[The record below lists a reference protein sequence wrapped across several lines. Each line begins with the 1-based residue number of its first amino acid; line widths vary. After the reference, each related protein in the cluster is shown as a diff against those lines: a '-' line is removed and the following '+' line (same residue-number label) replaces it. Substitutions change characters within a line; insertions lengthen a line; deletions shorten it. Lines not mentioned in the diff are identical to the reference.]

1 MKELLITYLTY
12 AAHQVQVEFEK
23 RLKNYGCSWPQA
35 LTIGFIKKFNEN
47 NKTVNQKD
55 IAEAYGIKGPSV
67 TSLIKTMEKNGFITR
82 VKNKNDA
89 RSYDVFLTEKGEEVF
104 HQVKK
109 AFFEYDGEFSKK
121 LSDDSKIAESFRQ
134 IEDKKE
140 FLRLMKIVTENPP
153 PDSMK
158 IDR

>member
-1 MKELLITYLTY
+1 MIKEQLKEAKKACRFMQNVKPEVKNKALQNISEALIQKSELII
-12 AAHQVQVEFEK
+12 QE
-23 RLKNYGCSWPQA
+23 
-35 LTIGFIKKFNEN
+35 
-47 NKTVNQKD
+47 NQKD

-121 LSDDSKIAESFRQ
+121 ISD
-134 IEDKKE
+134 EDKKE

>member
-23 RLKNYGCSWPQA
+23 RLKNYGCSRPQA

-121 LSDDSKIAESFRQ
+121 LSD
-134 IEDKKE
+134 EDKKE

>member
-1 MKELLITYLTY
+1 MIREQLKE
-12 AAHQVQVEFEK
+12 AKKACRFMQNVKPEVK
-23 RLKNYGCSWPQA
+23 NKALKNISEA
-35 LTIGFIKKFNEN
+35 LIQKSELIIQE
-47 NKTVNQKD
+47 NQKD

-121 LSDDSKIAESFRQ
+121 LSD
-134 IEDKKE
+134 EDKKE

>member
-35 LTIGFIKKFNEN
+35 LTIGFIKKFSEK

-55 IAEAYGIKGPSV
+55 ISEAYGIKGPSV

-121 LSDDSKIAESFRQ
+121 LSD
-134 IEDKKE
+134 EDKKE

>member
-1 MKELLITYLTY
+1 MIREQLKE
-12 AAHQVQVEFEK
+12 AKKACRFMQNVKPEVK
-23 RLKNYGCSWPQA
+23 NKALKNISEA
-35 LTIGFIKKFNEN
+35 LIQKSELIIQE
-47 NKTVNQKD
+47 NQKD

-121 LSDDSKIAESFRQ
+121 LSD
-134 IEDKKE
+134 EDKKE
-140 FLRLMKIVTENPP
+140 FLRLCELIRKNVIG
-153 PDSMK
+153 K
-158 IDR
+158 

>member
-35 LTIGFIKKFNEN
+35 LTIGFIKKFSEK

-121 LSDDSKIAESFRQ
+121 LSNEN
-134 IEDKKE
+134 KKE
-140 FLRLMKIVTENPP
+140 FKRLMKIVTENPP

>member
-35 LTIGFIKKFNEN
+35 LTIGFIKKFSEK

-89 RSYDVFLTEKGEEVF
+89 RSYDVFLTEKGE
-104 HQVKK
+104 
-109 AFFEYDGEFSKK
+109 
-121 LSDDSKIAESFRQ
+121 
-134 IEDKKE
+134 
-140 FLRLMKIVTENPP
+140 
-153 PDSMK
+153 
-158 IDR
+158 

>member
-89 RSYDVFLTEKGEEVF
+89 RSYDVFLRARK
-104 HQVKK
+104 
-109 AFFEYDGEFSKK
+109 FFIRLKK
-121 LSDDSKIAESFRQ
+121 LFLNMMGNLVKSFQ
-134 IEDKKE
+134 
-140 FLRLMKIVTENPP
+140 MKIKKNF
-153 PDSMK
+153 
-158 IDR
+158 

>member
-23 RLKNYGCSWPQA
+23 RLKNYGCNWPQA
-35 LTIGFIKKFNEN
+35 LTIGLIKKFNEN

-55 IAEAYGIKGPSV
+55 IAEAYGIKEPSV

-89 RSYDVFLTEKGEEVF
+89 RSYDVFLTEKGEEIF
-104 HQVKK
+104 YQVKK
-109 AFFEYDGEFSKK
+109 AFFEYNKEFCKN
-121 LSDDSKIAESFRQ
+121 LSD
-134 IEDKKE
+134 EDEKE
-140 FLRLMKIVTENPP
+140 FLRLMKIITKNPP

>member
-67 TSLIKTMEKNGFITR
+67 TSF
-82 VKNKNDA
+82 
-89 RSYDVFLTEKGEEVF
+89 
-104 HQVKK
+104 Q
-109 AFFEYDGEFSKK
+109 
-121 LSDDSKIAESFRQ
+121 
-134 IEDKKE
+134 
-140 FLRLMKIVTENPP
+140 MKIKKNF
-153 PDSMK
+153 
-158 IDR
+158 

>member
-35 LTIGFIKKFNEN
+35 LTIGFIKKFSEK

-89 RSYDVFLTEKGEEVF
+89 RRYDVFLTEKGEEVF

-121 LSDDSKIAESFRQ
+121 LSD
-134 IEDKKE
+134 EDKKE

>member
-89 RSYDVFLTEKGEEVF
+89 RSYDVFLTEKAEEVF

-121 LSDDSKIAESFRQ
+121 LSD
-134 IEDKKE
+134 EDKKE

>member
-104 HQVKK
+104 HQVKN

-121 LSDDSKIAESFRQ
+121 LSD
-134 IEDKKE
+134 EDKKE

>member
-1 MKELLITYLTY
+1 MIREQLKE
-12 AAHQVQVEFEK
+12 AKKACRFMQNVKPEVK
-23 RLKNYGCSWPQA
+23 NKALKNISEA
-35 LTIGFIKKFNEN
+35 LIQKSELIIQE
-47 NKTVNQKD
+47 NQKD

-121 LSDDSKIAESFRQ
+121 LSD
-134 IEDKKE
+134 EDKKE
-140 FLRLMKIVTENPP
+140 FLRLVKIVTENPP

>member
-1 MKELLITYLTY
+1 
-12 AAHQVQVEFEK
+12 
-23 RLKNYGCSWPQA
+23 
-35 LTIGFIKKFNEN
+35 
-47 NKTVNQKD
+47 
-55 IAEAYGIKGPSV
+55 
-67 TSLIKTMEKNGFITR
+67 
-82 VKNKNDA
+82 
-89 RSYDVFLTEKGEEVF
+89 VFLTEKGEEVF

-121 LSDDSKIAESFRQ
+121 LSD
-134 IEDKKE
+134 EDKKE

>member
-35 LTIGFIKKFNEN
+35 LTIGFIKKFSEK

-104 HQVKK
+104 HQAKK

-121 LSDDSKIAESFRQ
+121 LSD
-134 IEDKKE
+134 EDKKE

>member
-1 MKELLITYLTY
+1 
-12 AAHQVQVEFEK
+12 
-23 RLKNYGCSWPQA
+23 

-121 LSDDSKIAESFRQ
+121 LSD
-134 IEDKKE
+134 EDKKE

>member
-35 LTIGFIKKFNEN
+35 LTIGFIKKFSEK

-104 HQVKK
+104 HHVKK

-121 LSDDSKIAESFRQ
+121 LSD
-134 IEDKKE
+134 EDKKE

>member
-35 LTIGFIKKFNEN
+35 LTIGFIKKFSEK

-121 LSDDSKIAESFRQ
+121 LSD
-134 IEDKKE
+134 EDKKE
-140 FLRLMKIVTENPP
+140 EEIAEINNKIKELEQQIVKVI
-153 PDSMK
+153 S
-158 IDR
+158 

>member
-12 AAHQVQVEFEK
+12 AAQQVKVEFEK
-23 RLKNYGCSWPQA
+23 ILKNYGCSWPQA

-89 RSYDVFLTEKGEEVF
+89 RSYDVFLTEKGE
-104 HQVKK
+104 
-109 AFFEYDGEFSKK
+109 
-121 LSDDSKIAESFRQ
+121 
-134 IEDKKE
+134 
-140 FLRLMKIVTENPP
+140 
-153 PDSMK
+153 
-158 IDR
+158 

>member
-55 IAEAYGIKGPSV
+55 IAEAKNNGIK
-67 TSLIKTMEKNGFITR
+67 
-82 VKNKNDA
+82 
-89 RSYDVFLTEKGEEVF
+89 
-104 HQVKK
+104 
-109 AFFEYDGEFSKK
+109 
-121 LSDDSKIAESFRQ
+121 ESMVQR
-134 IEDKKE
+134 
-140 FLRLMKIVTENPP
+140 RMA
-153 PDSMK
+153 
-158 IDR
+158 

>member
-35 LTIGFIKKFNEN
+35 LTIGFIKKFSEK

-82 VKNKNDA
+82 VKNKNYA
-89 RSYDVFLTEKGEEVF
+89 RRYELFLTEKGEEVF
-104 HQVKK
+104 QQVKK
-109 AFFEYDGEFSKK
+109 AFLKYDGEFSKK
-121 LSDDSKIAESFRQ
+121 LSD
-134 IEDKKE
+134 EDKKE